1 MIPSLHRYYRLFPPP
16 TTVADFGLCSERPP
30 DRPCTCHFTRF
41 YGFVRIIVEE
51 MRQKLQRKGGKKSI
65 IEKGKKRVCLFGHT
79 LLFVFLAYGKAVR
92 GITSCRPYPVDQPA

>member
-65 IEKGKKRVCLFGHT
+65 IEKGKKEGVPIWTHPL
-79 LLFVFLAYGKAVR
+79 VR
-92 GITSCRPYPVDQPA
+92 ISRLWKSCKRNYIMPPIPG